1 MVGGSTQEDRLQQAM
16 PIGKKTALDE
26 VIAARNAKQAL
37 KSVKQLYIEAS
48 GSLAPKVPPPVLSL
62 VPPSRAHRRC
72 ARRRAPGQNVLL
84 LGLAPSLRLLAASG
98 LRLGGRS
105 RSVAQVS
112 SFDTVHSRERLDLSH
127 IPGRSRAAENAR
139 SVQKREQAAEEAAA
153 RMDRARIDWTE
164 TDEFGHI
171 VLSSNA
177 RCLELSTV
185 PDYAGEGKSGP
196 VYPRGQLI
204 EGINLNVDNVQNCNG
219 TTFELLKPRRKADY
233 NPDESVRYK
242 LADGAHRV
250 RPFELV
256 EPLEDTVLVNN
267 MSGRIEKPHL
277 HLNSVV
283 LPDEDVFKIG
293 RALLHSGDVE
303 LLDLYGNFI
312 AESPS
317 VFLIDGLNE
326 AIEEGSAKKLKSISL
341 SGTMPGPA
349 LYTSL
354 GETVRLSKA
363 SPSSAAVA
371 DTRLNLIH
379 PADLDRFHH
388 L

>member
-1 MVGGSTQEDRLQQAM
+1 M
-16 PIGKKTALDE
+16 
-26 VIAARNAKQAL
+26 
-37 KSVKQLYIEAS
+37 
-48 GSLAPKVPPPVLSL
+48 
-62 VPPSRAHRRC
+62 
-72 ARRRAPGQNVLL
+72 
-84 LGLAPSLRLLAASG
+84 LR
-98 LRLGGRS
+98 
-105 RSVAQVS
+105 QVS
-112 SFDTVHSRERLDLSH
+112 SFDTVHKRERLDFSH

-139 SVQKREQAAEEAAA
+139 SVQKREQAAAEEAA

-164 TDEFGHI
+164 TNEFGHI
-171 VLSSNA
+171 VMSSNA

-185 PDYAGEGKSGP
+185 PDYAGESKSGP

-242 LADGAHRV
+242 LADGAHKT

-256 EPLEDTVLVNN
+256 EPLEDIVVVNN
-267 MSGRIEKPHL
+267 MNGRIEQPHV

-312 AESPS
+312 AESPA

-326 AIEEGSAKKLKSISL
+326 AIEEGGAKKVKSISL

-354 GETVRLSKA
+354 SDTISTSKA
-363 SPSSAAVA
+363 STAPPS
-371 DTRLNLIH
+371 T
-379 PADLDRFHH
+379 LDP
-388 L
+388 

>member
-1 MVGGSTQEDRLQQAM
+1 MIAVAVRINRSHNAARVHLGKALEQHTGPSERRAM
-16 PIGKKTALDE
+16 PTGKKTALDE
-26 VIAARNAKQAL
+26 VIAARNAKQAQ

-48 GSLAPKVPPPVLSL
+48 GALAPKVVHCPALSL
-62 VPPSRAHRRC
+62 DTATTCASRPVHNCAVFSIPSSCQGACWLSDGH
-72 ARRRAPGQNVLL
+72 AL
-84 LGLAPSLRLLAASG
+84 
-98 LRLGGRS
+98 
-105 RSVAQVS
+105 AQVS
-112 SFDTVHSRERLDLSH
+112 SFDTVHKRERIDFSH

-139 SVQKREQAAEEAAA
+139 SVQKREQAAAEEAA

-171 VLSSNA
+171 VMSSNA

-185 PDYAGEGKSGP
+185 PDYAGESKSGP
-196 VYPRGQLI
+196 VYPRGQQI

-219 TTFELLKPRRKADY
+219 TTFEFLKPRRKADY

-242 LADGAHRV
+242 LADGAYKT

-256 EPLEDTVLVNN
+256 EPLEDLVVVNHMN
-267 MSGRIEKPHL
+267 GRIERPHV

-293 RALLHSGDVE
+293 RAIMHSADVE

-312 AESPS
+312 SESPA
-317 VFLIDGLNE
+317 VFLVDGINE
-326 AIEEGSAKKLKSISL
+326 TIEEGGAKKLKSISL

-354 GETVRLSKA
+354 C
-363 SPSSAAVA
+363 
-371 DTRLNLIH
+371 DTIRYSQARQV
-379 PADLDRFHH
+379 PP
-388 L
+388 